1 MKNRKKRR
9 KISGTLALVLALL
22 LSGCGKQQMPV
33 QETSALE
40 VKASVPQH
48 GSVKAYSDYMGEIE
62 TGSETTVMPF
72 TSGQVTAT
80 YFEEGDT
87 VNAGDLMFEIDSTLA
102 ENTLKQAQASL
113 ASANATLTSA
123 EANASSAEL
132 NLIYTQAEITE
143 NLGKVETEQMELE
156 NKVASAKYALKEAEE
171 TRELRKQTL
180 YDAQDAYD
188 DLEDEIDDLKD
199 DIDHYKKY
207 KSSLEKVRSNYYTI
221 LNSDDPAGKAGE
233 YISISKL
240 SGIDSDSDA
249 KDYAE
254 AYIKAEADADS
265 VAALDVMI
273 SSADSSISSARSG
286 KENAEDSKDSSL
298 TSQITAAINL
308 EIQKNKV
315 LEAED
320 SQKLAEK
327 MLQDYE
333 NYTIATI
340 IAQSNAS
347 LANSNASLI
356 SANANVES
364 AKANISSAQASVDNA
379 QKTLDDTKVKAPVS
393 GIVRS
398 KTVNQYEMAT
408 SGMNAY
414 VIESS
419 DSLKVVFYVPE
430 KTYAAL
436 EEGQEVVFTKNDQEY
451 EGYITK
457 LYDVVEESSGL
468 YKVEAS
474 PSEEASGLKTGM
486 TTKITLASDSAEN
499 VLLVP
504 LNAVYYENENAYVY
518 CMEDGKAVKTLVQT
532 GITENDMVEV
542 KSGITSDTMVITSWS
557 SQMKDGTAVTLKQ
570 DGAEAEGENTETE
583 SAEPKADGAE
593 AGAENAE
600 AEEIETDAA
609 QEGEDE

>member
-1 MKNRKKRR
+1 MKRQRKRR
-9 KISGTLALVLALL
+9 KAAAGIFALILAMLL
-22 LSGCGKQQMPV
+22 GGCGKREMPA
-33 QETSALE
+33 QEVSALE
-40 VKASVPQH
+40 VEASVPGR
-48 GSVKAYSDYMGEIE
+48 GSVKSYSDYMGEIE
-62 TGSETTVMPF
+62 AGSETTVMPF

-87 VNAGDLMFEIDSTLA
+87 VSAGDLMFEIDPTDA
-102 ENTLKQAQASL
+102 ENSLQQAQATL
-113 ASANATLTSA
+113 TSANATLSSA
-123 EANASSAEL
+123 EAAASSAQL

-143 NLGKVETEQMELE
+143 NLGKVETDQMELE

-171 TRELRKQTL
+171 LRELDKQTL

-207 KSSLEKVRSNYYTI
+207 KSSLEKVRTNYYTI
-221 LNSDDPAGKAGE
+221 LNAADPESKASE
-233 YISISKL
+233 YISVGEL
-240 SGIDSDSDA
+240 SGLGDDPDA
-249 KDYAE
+249 RDYAE

-273 SSADSSISSARSG
+273 SSADSTISSSSSSKRSA
-286 KENAEDSKDSSL
+286 NDSKDSAL

-327 MLQDYE
+327 MLADYE

-340 IAQSNAS
+340 IAQSNAN
-347 LANSNASLI
+347 LASSNSSLI

-364 AKANISSAQASVDNA
+364 AKANISSAQASVNSA
-379 QKTLDDTKVKAPVS
+379 QKALDDTKVKAPVS
-393 GIVRS
+393 GIVKS

-419 DSLKVVFYVPE
+419 DSLKAVFYVPE
-430 KTYAAL
+430 KTYTAL
-436 EEGQEVVFTKNDQEY
+436 SEGQEVTFTKNDQEY

-457 LYDVVEESSGL
+457 LYDVVEETSGL
-468 YKVEAS
+468 YKAEAS
-474 PSEEASGLKTGM
+474 VAVEPDGLKAGM
-486 TTKITLASDSAEN
+486 TIKITLVSDSADN
-499 VLLVP
+499 AMLVP

-518 CMEDGKAVKTLVQT
+518 CIKDGKAVKTLVQT
-532 GITENDMVEV
+532 GITENDMVEI
-542 KSGITSDTMVITSWS
+542 KSGVTEDTMVITSWS
-557 SQMKDGTAVTLKQ
+557 SQLKDGTEVTLKSEETE
-570 DGAEAEGENTETE
+570 GAETEMSAETESTEAETEAGRAEAETET
-583 SAEPKADGAE
+583 KA
-593 AGAENAE
+593 
-600 AEEIETDAA
+600 AEEGGNE
-609 QEGEDE
+609 